1 MNLFSGL
8 SVATAPTT
16 EPEPVG
22 GWTGDSLSAEEWSWV
37 ADIFAAR
44 PDHIHPDGAQ

>member
-8 SVATAPTT
+8 SIATTPTT

-22 GWTGDSLSAEEWSWV
+22 GWTGDNLSTEEWCWTR
-37 ADIFAAR
+37 DLCDAR
-44 PDHIHPDGAQ
+44 PEKLVSPQ